1 MKSVD
6 ERIGQLNR
14 QILEGQG
21 EIDMLNRQVDQL
33 VESQGSFSKLHE
45 ILSDISKKEIFL
57 RGLRLQYKQVC
68 RMKQS
73 GSPRRLLKSKA
84 SIINLE

>member
-14 QILEGQG
+14 QIHEGRE

-45 ILSDISKKEIFL
+45 LLSDITKKEIYL

-68 RMKQS
+68 RMKQT
-73 GSPRRLLKSKA
+73 GTPRRLLNSKA
-84 SIINLE
+84 SIINIE